1 MKKSL
6 KERTEELGI
15 SYQKEIIIMIALPV
29 VFLAGGFL
37 IYYFFKEIYIA
48 IIVGLIGIIGDFL
61 YVSRYSSIEK
71 GHKKEHVDELISL
84 LSYFEIFISNKN
96 NVYTSFK
103 MLLPYCSTFM
113 EDAINSLL
121 NQIDSDK
128 TVGPYINFA
137 TKFNDHIVESLM
149 LSIYQMVDNGEN
161 VNQFSEFELLFNN
174 IRNKFQE
181 ELLES
186 KKKSLETL
194 NSFPLIGAGFI
205 TITLSISIISIIGDY
220 INVI

>member
-1 MKKSL
+1 MRKSL
-6 KERTEELGI
+6 KERTAELGL
-15 SYQKEIIIMIALPV
+15 SYNKEIIILSVIPII
-29 VFLAGGFL
+29 FLAGGFA
-37 IYYFFKEIYIA
+37 IYYFFQEIYLA
-48 IIVGLIGIIGDFL
+48 IIVGIIGIIGDFL
-61 YVSRYSSIEK
+61 FVSRYSNIEK
-71 GHKKEHVDELISL
+71 RQKKEHVDELISL

-96 NVYTSFK
+96 NVYTSFR

-137 TKFNDHIVESLM
+137 TKFSDHIVESLM

-161 VNQFSEFELLFNN
+161 INHFSEFELLFNN

-181 ELLES
+181 DLLDS